1 MATVTTISINRAP
14 VLTLWAAVVAER
26 QGFDRDEALSLG
38 RAVAG
43 LNAQSKG
50 RRLGVFKPHEQKPK
64 EARDRRNG
72 EQFHVEVCGRDVP
85 TVVTADGV
93 RAVAGGKQV
102 DPDGVDEYLDDKFGD
117 DLKAVRTA
125 MAKLAKGYTPA
136 ELAVQAYPLYE
147 RFRPAVP
154 EGKSGWGAKGRLD
167 IQLIGRLAA
176 DRKPGTNASS
186 RQKAAVTRR
195 TGPRG

>member
-1 MATVTTISINRAP
+1 MATTTITINRAP

-26 QGFDRDEALSLG
+26 LGFARGEALSLG

-64 EARDRRNG
+64 AARDRGDG
-72 EQFHVEVCGRDVP
+72 ERFHVEVCGRDVP
-85 TVVTADGV
+85 AVVTADGL
-93 RAVAGGKQV
+93 RAVASGKPV
-102 DPDGVDEYLDDKFGD
+102 DPAGVEQYLDDKLGD
-117 DLKAVRTA
+117 SLKGVRAA
-125 MAKLAKGYTPA
+125 MTKLAKSHTPA

-147 RFRPAVP
+147 RFRPAVA

-167 IQLIGRLAA
+167 IQLIGRLAT
-176 DRKPGTNASS
+176 DRKPARKPRART
-186 RQKAAVTRR
+186 AVTRR
-195 TGPRG
+195 TQPVG